1 MFIHTNMVVS
11 IIHFGLCTR
20 AYIHRVT
27 LQVPW
32 GHLKPDG
39 PPSSP
44 PARPSSSCCEGGGAA
59 SPRFPTPADQH
70 APHLPGNAAHAQSRG
85 AAGSVLAALAHRASA
100 RPGGDQHGVLGPPS
114 QRQRASD
121 AAAAIMSRHRNVRGY
136 NYDEGS
142 GERESAVVSD
152 AVPASGLPTA
162 PSFAQPR
169 PAALS
174 RRAPEEAARLEAR
187 ARGIVGPVGGEKQ
200 LAPFPS
206 PPRGLDEAP
215 WEASPRSPLPPRR
228 FPPVAALPALP
239 PAADVL
245 PRGQRGT
252 RPWQAEPRRLCC
264 SARGCQGWVPFMGV
278 GVAKSQYRC
287 DWASLESF
295 GSLGAQS
302 HYSKL
307 YLV

>member
-1 MFIHTNMVVS
+1 
-11 IIHFGLCTR
+11 
-20 AYIHRVT
+20 
-27 LQVPW
+27 
-32 GHLKPDG
+32 
-39 PPSSP
+39 
-44 PARPSSSCCEGGGAA
+44 
-59 SPRFPTPADQH
+59 
-70 APHLPGNAAHAQSRG
+70 
-85 AAGSVLAALAHRASA
+85 
-100 RPGGDQHGVLGPPS
+100 
-114 QRQRASD
+114 
-121 AAAAIMSRHRNVRGY
+121 MSRHRNVRGY

-162 PSFAQPR
+162 PSFAQSR

-264 SARGCQGWVPFMGV
+264 SARGCQG
-278 GVAKSQYRC
+278 
-287 DWASLESF
+287 
-295 GSLGAQS
+295 
-302 HYSKL
+302 
-307 YLV
+307 